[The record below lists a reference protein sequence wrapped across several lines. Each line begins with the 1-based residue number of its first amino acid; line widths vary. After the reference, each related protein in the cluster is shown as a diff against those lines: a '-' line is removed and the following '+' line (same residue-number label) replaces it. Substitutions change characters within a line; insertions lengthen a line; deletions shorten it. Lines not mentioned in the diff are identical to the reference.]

1 MADQVCGTC
10 GTSNSGSASFCR
22 VCDTFLGWHD
32 DLDEPASGPATSE
45 SAEAGSDGSEP
56 STSAQEDAT
65 PTPPQDRVRPPAVSP
80 DTADV
85 VVTAAAP
92 GSFELSIKNDSTIVD
107 SYVIQPLAPPS
118 WLTVMHSDT
127 NLLPDQVRTV
137 QVTLAIRPLVLAL
150 AQRTTIPLQVRSSVD
165 PGQFT
170 EVSVAVVVPMEGP
183 PATLVAHPSLIRLEG
198 RGQGTFALRFDNG
211 AANHPRRYRMSAS
224 DPEGV
229 VMFEFA
235 PPTVDVAASDT
246 ADAIVRF
253 AAPEPPPGRDVTRQL
268 TITGEDEDGPV
279 SVQVTVSQSTMP
291 EPERQPVRM
300 RVEPSQVAVVDSST
314 ATVDLLIDNRAGT
327 ELVKVNLSGRDAA
340 HAVSFEFEHRRVAIP
355 AGKQG
360 WVRVQLATAPPPRG
374 QSVTRPFT
382 IVAADGVTEVE
393 AAGTIEVTSRQA
405 AIATAQLRLVPE
417 HLVVT
422 SRRGTFAVDVDNRY
436 GAEHLQV
443 HLSGADEFG
452 RARLRFSPADLTV
465 PPGRQVRA
473 TLVVEHPRPPGG
485 SSASRRVQVYATSG
499 ADTIQAEAV
508 MTQQAQSYRRLWA
521 ILTTLVGLVLIV
533 LGVIVYADNPGLDG
547 AEADVRSLISDAMDG
562 SMPAEAQIRSGVAV
576 TALALVLLSAAVI
589 ALGMTSRTG
598 RGVKGASIVAA
609 VAGVAAT
616 VSSMVFG
623 GLALVVAGAVVAFI
637 GGILLRAS
645 SP

>member
-32 DLDEPASGPATSE
+32 DLDEPAPEPVASE
-45 SAEAGSDGSEP
+45 PAEAGSDVSEP
-56 STSAQEDAT
+56 STADGT
-65 PTPPQDRVRPPAVSP
+65 PLPPQDRVRPPAVSP

-85 VVTAAAP
+85 VVTATAP

-107 SYVIQPLAPPS
+107 SYVIQPSAPPS
-118 WLTVMHSDT
+118 WLTVVHSDT
-127 NLLPDQVRTV
+127 NLLPNQVRTV
-137 QVTLAIRPLVLAL
+137 QVTLAVRPLELAL

-170 EVSVAVVVPMEGP
+170 EVSVSVVVPKDGP
-183 PATLVAHPSLIRLEG
+183 PAALVAHPSLIRLEE
-198 RGQGTFALRFDNG
+198 RGQGTFALRFDNE
-211 AANHPRRYRMSAS
+211 AANYPRTYRMSGS

-229 VMFEFA
+229 VVFEFV
-235 PPTVDVAASDT
+235 PPAIDVAASGT
-246 ADAIVRF
+246 ADGVVRF
-253 AAPEPPPGRDVTRQL
+253 AAPEPPPGQDVTRQL
-268 TITGEDEDGPV
+268 TIVGEDEDGPV

-300 RVEPSQVAVVDSST
+300 RVEPSKVTVVDAST
-314 ATVDLLIDNRAGT
+314 AMVDLLIDNRAGT
-327 ELVKVNLSGRDAA
+327 ELVKVNLSGRDEAR
-340 HAVSFEFEHRRVAIP
+340 AVSFDFEFRRVAIP

-374 QSVTRPFT
+374 QSVSRPFT

-405 AIATAQLRLVPE
+405 AIATAQVRLVPE
-417 HLVVT
+417 HLVVS

-436 GAEHLQV
+436 GVEHLQV

-452 RARLRFSPADLTV
+452 RARLRFSPPDLTV

-473 TLVVEHPRPPGG
+473 TLVVEHARPPGG
-485 SSASRRVQVYATSG
+485 SSASRRIQVYATSG
-499 ADTIQAEAV
+499 NDTIQAEAV
-508 MTQQAQSYRRLWA
+508 MTQQAASYQRLWA
-521 ILTTLVGLVLIV
+521 ILTTLAGVVLIV
-533 LGVIVYADNPGLDG
+533 LGVIVYAVNPSLDG

-562 SMPAEAQIRSGVAV
+562 STPDEAEIRTGVAV
-576 TALALVLLSAAVI
+576 TALGLVLLCAALI
-589 ALGMTSRTG
+589 TLGMTSRTG
-598 RGVKGASIVAA
+598 RGVKGGSIFAA
-609 VAGVAAT
+609 LFGVAAT
-616 VSSMVFG
+616 VSLMVFG
-623 GLALVVAGAVVAFI
+623 GLALVIIGAVVAFI
-637 GGILLRAS
+637 GGILLRAA
-645 SP
+645 SPL